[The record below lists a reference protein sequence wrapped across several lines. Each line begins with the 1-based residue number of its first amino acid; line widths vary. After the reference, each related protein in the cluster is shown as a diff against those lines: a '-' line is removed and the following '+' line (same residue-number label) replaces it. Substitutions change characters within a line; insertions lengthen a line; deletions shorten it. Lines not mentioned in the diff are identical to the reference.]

1 MDKRGLTVDPNRDVF
16 ADLKWYDTLGET
28 QKPSPYA
35 TASWQYFHTFEKL
48 TERDPNG
55 QDPDLGFDGGEDFLQ
70 NIYDTLWD
78 AGVNFSNPSASLEYF
93 DNGLFGDLLSGLVD
107 DDLTDDNSI
116 TRYFAS
122 VRVYDDFASSPGT
135 QDETDDL
142 AIDGFDDSSVILV
155 PIDPSEFQLYD
166 NGDVILDP
174 VPDPT
179 SVYDGGT
186 FADIGQGIVLEEALF
201 IFSNDPNR
209 YRVQEVT
216 GDEYDG
222 QLLLTEG
229 EDELEIGSYLLDEEA
244 RGTLLGEINYEI
256 TGPLLNITDWSHYN
270 WHNSKPVEKA
280 FAVLLEEAPECV
292 DLITVENAPTAFWRK
307 LGFRQAEK
315 GAKTLIY
322 DKNSQY
328 VTKY

>member
-16 ADLKWYDTLGET
+16 TDLKWYDELGET

-35 TASWQYFHTFEKL
+35 TASWQFFHTFEKI
-48 TERDPNG
+48 TELDPHG
-55 QDPDLGFDGGEDFLQ
+55 IVTDLGFDGGDNFAQ
-70 NIYDTLWD
+70 NAYQTILN
-78 AGVNFSNPSASLEYF
+78 AGVNFPNPGASLDYY
-93 DNGLFGDLLSGLVD
+93 DNGLYGDLLTGLVD
-107 DDLTDDNSI
+107 DDPTNRDSI

-122 VRVYDDFASSPGT
+122 VRVFDDGASSPNSRT
-135 QDETDDL
+135 EYDVL
-142 AIDGFDDSSVILV
+142 AIDAFFDSVVILE
-155 PIDPSEFQLYD
+155 PIDPADFSIFD
-166 NGDVILDP
+166 NGSVITNP
-174 VPDPT
+174 VPNPG

-186 FADIGQGIVLEEALF
+186 FAQIGQGEVLDEAMF
-201 IFSNDPNR
+201 VFSNDNTR
-209 YRVQEVT
+209 FRVQEIT
-216 GDEYDG
+216 ADADDG
-222 QLLLTEG
+222 LPLLTEEG
-229 EDELEIGSYLLDEEA
+229 DEIDIGTYLLDEEP

-280 FAVLLEEAPECV
+280 FGVLLAEAPECV

-328 VTKY
+328 VTTY

>member
-16 ADLKWYDTLGET
+16 ADLKWYDTLGQT

-35 TASWQYFHTFEKL
+35 TASWQYFHTFEKI
-48 TERDPNG
+48 TELDPNG
-55 QDPDLGFDGGEDFLQ
+55 VLTDLLFDGGDNFAQ
-70 NIYDTLWD
+70 NAYQTILD
-78 AGVNFSNPSASLEYF
+78 AGVNFPNPGASLEYYE
-93 DNGLFGDLLSGLVD
+93 NGLYGDLLTGLVD
-107 DDLTDDNSI
+107 DDPTLRESI

-122 VRVYDDFASSPGT
+122 VKVFDEAASAPESQT
-135 QDETDDL
+135 VFDIL
-142 AIDGFDDSSVILV
+142 AIDAFFDSVVILE
-155 PIDPSEFQLYD
+155 PIDPNDLSIFD
-166 NGDVILDP
+166 NGDLITDP
-174 VPDPT
+174 VPNPG

-186 FADIGQGIVLEEALF
+186 FAQIGQGIDLDEALF
-201 IFSNDPNR
+201 VFSNNPALF
-209 YRVQEVT
+209 RVQEIT
-216 GDEYDG
+216 ADADDG
-222 QLLLTEG
+222 LPLLAEDG
-229 EDELEIGSYLLDEEA
+229 EELEIGTYLLDEEP

-280 FAVLLEEAPECV
+280 FSVLLAEAPECV
-292 DLITVENAPTAFWRK
+292 DLITVKNAPTAFWRK

>member
-16 ADLKWYDTLGET
+16 ADLKWYETLGET

-35 TASWQYFHTFEKL
+35 TASWQYFHTFEKI
-48 TERDPNG
+48 TELDPNG
-55 QDPDLGFDGGEDFLQ
+55 IDPDTIFDGGDNFLQ
-70 NIYDTLWD
+70 NAYQTILD
-78 AGVNFSNPSASLEYF
+78 AGVNFPNPSASLDYW
-93 DNGLFGDLLSGLVD
+93 DNGLYGDLLTGLID
-107 DDLTDDNSI
+107 DDPSTRESI

-122 VRVYDDFASSPGT
+122 VRVYDELASAPGT
-135 QDETDDL
+135 VYEVDEL
-142 AIDGFDDSSVILV
+142 AIDAFFGSSVILD
-155 PIDPSEFQLYD
+155 PIDPTELSIFD
-166 NGDVILDP
+166 NGDVITNP
-174 VPDPT
+174 VPDPS

-186 FADIGQGIVLEEALF
+186 FAQIGQGIVLEEALF
-201 IFSNDPNR
+201 IFSNDPTLF
-209 YRVQEVT
+209 RVQEIT
-216 GDEYDG
+216 SAADDG
-222 QLLLTEG
+222 LPLLTELG
-229 EDELEIGSYLLDEEA
+229 EEIDIGAYLTDEEP
-244 RGTLLGEINYEI
+244 RGNLLGEINYEI